1 MKKEFFMAS
10 SSLMQTIR
18 RTIRAKRRGWV
29 FTPKAFTGMGSRA
42 AVDQA
47 LSRLG
52 RKGEIRRLAHGL
64 YEFPRVHPRIG
75 VLSPSPDAIAEALA
89 AKTQS
94 HIMMSGARAANL
106 LGLSP
111 QVPARNIF
119 LTNGR
124 SRTIQVGHQQV
135 VLQHV
140 APSKMLGVGTEA
152 GLVIQALRSLGA
164 SHVGEAAVDS
174 VSEKLPASVKA
185 EIKRLAPGAPG
196 WLQPTLT
203 QLFP

>member
-1 MKKEFFMAS
+1 MES

-18 RTIRAKRRGWV
+18 KRIRAKRRGWV
-29 FTPKAFTGMGSRA
+29 FTPRAFAGMGSRT

-64 YEFPRVHPRIG
+64 YEFPRIHPSIG
-75 VLSPSPDAIAEALA
+75 VLSPSPEAIAEALA

-94 HIMMSGARAANL
+94 QIMVSGARAANL
-106 LGLSP
+106 LGLST

-124 SRTIQVGHQQV
+124 SRTIQVGNQEV
-135 VLQHV
+135 VLQHA
-140 APSKMLGVGTEA
+140 APSKMLGMGTEA

-164 SHVGEAAVDS
+164 SHVGEAAVAS
-174 VSEKLPASVKA
+174 VSEKLPTSVKA
-185 EIKRLAPGAPG
+185 EIKRLAPGAPE
-196 WLQPTLT
+196 WLHPTLM